1 MSMKYIQSG
10 KLLQIKNI
18 KKELMGIHH
27 LGVRST
33 PSSQYGDSIEFLWV
47 DTYLEDHSDPQYRFG
62 FNYGGTEY
70 SAYLHTM
77 PMYNQH
83 DHYRMNLYGPS
94 MKEYSLY
101 FQYNDFLYP
110 TAFIL
115 SLIVKL
121 NLAIC

>member
-18 KKELMGIHH
+18 KDKLMGIHD
-27 LGVRST
+27 LGVRAHPYSNT
-33 PSSQYGDSIEFLWV
+33 IEFLWV
-47 DTYLEDHSDPQYRFG
+47 DTYLEDSVSEPQYRIG

-70 SAYLHTM
+70 SSYLHTL
-77 PMYNQH
+77 PMYNDH

>member
-1 MSMKYIQSG
+1 MSIKYIQSG
-10 KLLQIKNI
+10 KLLLIKNI
-18 KKELMGIHH
+18 RDKLMGIHH
-27 LGVRST
+27 SNL
-33 PSSQYGDSIEFLWV
+33 YSIEFLWV
-47 DTYLEDHSDPQYRFG
+47 DDYLEDHSDPQYRIG

-83 DHYRMNLYGPS
+83 DHYKMNLYGPS
-94 MKEYSLY
+94 MKSNTFY
-101 FQYNDFLYP
+101 FQYNDFLSP